1 MHEEKTTY
9 ELLSSETH
17 NNNVAL
23 YKCWKGKECFYKK
36 VAFSEQANQLI
47 ENEKRGYDWFCRIA
61 EKEYEV
67 NLTGK
72 NFLELQIPEF
82 TGKTFPR
89 SAPIRGNENEIEM
102 IIEYYKKKW
111 LRAKEF
117 AIHGDLALCNN
128 IIELGRDLNIVDW
141 EHFHFTEKEYFGFD
155 IFNMLFI
162 SLNHQFKHISNIDS
176 RTKMFL
182 KSCYKYIV
190 DNVPASNKILEK
202 PFQNSNDYLQR
213 NKRKFRVNVNITN
226 KFVLAKY
233 SLSELEKLDLFTT

>member
-23 YKCWKGKECFYKK
+23 YKCWKGRERFYKK
-36 VAFSEQANQLI
+36 VAFSEQANRLI

-61 EKEYEV
+61 EKDYEV

-72 NFLELQIPEF
+72 NFLEIEIPEF
-82 TGKTFPR
+82 AGKTFPR
-89 SAPIRGNENEIEM
+89 SAPISGNENEIEM
-102 IIEYYKKKW
+102 IIEYYSEKW
-111 LRAKEF
+111 LRAKDF

-128 IIELGRDLNIVDW
+128 IIEGGNDLNIVDW
-141 EHFHFTEKEYFGFD
+141 EHFHFDEKVYFGFD

-162 SLNHQFKHISNIDS
+162 SLNYQFKHISNMDS
-176 RTKMFL
+176 RTKTFL
-182 KSCYKYIV
+182 KNCYKRLV
-190 DNVPASNKILEK
+190 DSTPASNKILAK
-202 PFQNSNDYLQR
+202 PFQNSNTYLLTNQ
-213 NKRKFRVNVNITN
+213 NKFCVNVNIAS

-233 SLSELEKLDLFTT
+233 PLSELEKLDLSIT

>member
-1 MHEEKTTY
+1 MHNARIIW

-23 YKCWKGKECFYKK
+23 YKCWKGRECSYKK

-61 EKEYEV
+61 EKDYDV

-72 NFLELQIPEF
+72 TLLEIDIPEF

-102 IIEYYKKKW
+102 IIEYYKEKW
-111 LRAKEF
+111 LKAKEF

-128 IIELGRDLNIVDW
+128 IIQVWNDLNIVDW
-141 EHFHFTEKEYFGFD
+141 EHFHFTDKMYFGFD
-155 IFNMLFI
+155 IFNMVFI
-162 SLNHQFKHISNIDS
+162 SLNYQFKHIDKIDS
-176 RTKMFL
+176 KTKTFL
-182 KSCYKYIV
+182 EKCYRRLI
-190 DNVPASNKILEK
+190 DCAPATNKILEK
-202 PFQNSNDYLQR
+202 PFQNSNSYLTKNR
-213 NKRKFRVNVNITN
+213 DKFGVNVDIIN
-226 KFVLAKY
+226 KFVL
-233 SLSELEKLDLFTT
+233 SRCPLSELAKLDLLIT